1 MTKIAMIGAG
11 STVFMKNILTDILLE
26 EPFARCEF
34 ALQDIDPK
42 RLATS
47 KLVAERVAEVLPVSP
62 VITATKN
69 RREALKGAD
78 FVIVMIQVGGYKPS
92 TVIDFEIPA
101 KYGLKQTIADT
112 LGIGGIMRGLRT
124 APVLADIGRDMQE
137 LCPDAWML
145 QYVNPMAINCLALS
159 HLLPDLNYVGLCHS
173 VQGTAADLARDL
185 GEDLN
190 SIDYDCA
197 GINHVAFYTR
207 FEKRHADGGVEDLYP
222 RLHQLV
228 EPRAYGPNWD
238 GCTNHVR
245 YEVLKRL
252 GYFVTE
258 SSEHFAE
265 YTPWFIKNSQP
276 ELIQKFD
283 IPVNEYIRRCEKQLA
298 EWDAQEAELLADT
311 KPLCEKSVEYAAR
324 IISSIVTGTPDVIYG
339 NVLNRNLIG
348 NLPANACVEVPC
360 DVNGSGLTPRQV
372 DDLPAHLAGLIQTNI
387 TVQQLTVDAIVSGR
401 REAVYHAAMLDPHTS
416 AELNLDQ
423 IWRMVDELLD
433 AHEGWIPPLS

>member
-26 EPFARCEF
+26 DPFARCEF

-47 KLVAERVAEVLPVSP
+47 KLVAERVADVLPVSP
-62 VITATKN
+62 VITATEN
-69 RREALKGAD
+69 RCEALQGAD

-92 TVIDFEIPA
+92 TVIDFDIPA

-185 GEDLN
+185 GEDLKD
-190 SIDYDCA
+190 IDYDCA

-207 FEKRHADGGVEDLYP
+207 FEKRHADGKAEDLYP
-222 RLHQLV
+222 RLHQLI
-228 EPRAYGPNWD
+228 EPRSYGPNWD

-276 ELIQKFD
+276 DLIKKFD
-283 IPVNEYIRRCEKQLA
+283 IPINEYIRRCEKQLA
-298 EWDAQEAELLADT
+298 EWDAQEADLLADT

-348 NLPANACVEVPC
+348 NLPENACVEVPC
-360 DVNGSGLTPRQV
+360 DVNGAGLTPRQV

-387 TVQQLTVDAIVSGR
+387 TVQQLTVDAIVTGR
-401 REAVYHAAMLDPHTS
+401 KEAVYHAAMLDPHTS

-423 IWRMVDELLD
+423 IWHMVDELLE
-433 AHEGWIPPLS
+433 AHEGWIPALS

>member
-26 EPFARCEF
+26 DPFARCEF

-47 KLVAERVAEVLPVSP
+47 KLVAELVADVLPVSP
-62 VITATKN
+62 VITATEN
-69 RREALKGAD
+69 RREALKGAN

-92 TVIDFEIPA
+92 TVIDFDIPA

-185 GEDLN
+185 GEDLKD
-190 SIDYDCA
+190 IDYDCA

-207 FEKRHADGGVEDLYP
+207 FEKRHADGKAEDLYP
-222 RLHQLV
+222 RLHQLI
-228 EPRAYGPNWD
+228 EPRSYGPNWD

-276 ELIQKFD
+276 DLIKKFD
-283 IPVNEYIRRCEKQLA
+283 IPINEYIRRCEKQLA
-298 EWDAQEAELLADT
+298 EWDAQEADLLADT

-348 NLPANACVEVPC
+348 NLPENACVEVPC
-360 DVNGSGLTPRQV
+360 DVNGAGLTPRQV

-387 TVQQLTVDAIVSGR
+387 TVQQLTVDAIVTGR
-401 REAVYHAAMLDPHTS
+401 KEAVYHAAMLDPHTS

-423 IWRMVDELLD
+423 IWHMVDELLE
-433 AHEGWIPPLS
+433 AHEGWIPALS

>member
-26 EPFARCEF
+26 DPFARCEF

-62 VITATKN
+62 VITATEN
-69 RREALKGAD
+69 RREALQGAD

-92 TVIDFEIPA
+92 TVIDFDIPA

-185 GEDLN
+185 GEDLKD
-190 SIDYDCA
+190 IDYDCA

-207 FEKRHADGGVEDLYP
+207 FEKRHADGKAEDLYP
-222 RLHQLV
+222 RLHQLI
-228 EPRAYGPNWD
+228 EPRSYGPNWD

-276 ELIQKFD
+276 DLIKKFD
-283 IPVNEYIRRCEKQLA
+283 IPINEYIRRCEKQLA
-298 EWDAQEAELLADT
+298 EWDAQEADLLADT
-311 KPLCEKSVEYAAR
+311 KPVCEKSVEYAAR
-324 IISSIVTGTPDVIYG
+324 IISAITTGTPDVIYG
-339 NVLNRNLIG
+339 NVLNQNYIP

-360 DVNGSGLTPRQV
+360 DVNAAGLTPRKV
-372 DDLPAHLAGLIQTNI
+372 DQLPSHLAGLIQTNI
-387 TVQQLTVDAIVSGR
+387 TVQQLTVDAIVTGR
-401 REAVYHAAMLDPHTS
+401 KEAVYHAAMLDPHTS

-433 AHEGWIPPLS
+433 AHQGWIPQLS